1 MVLPNFDQLL
11 QKYAKLTVK
20 EGVNIENSDSVVI
33 KIAAD
38 QYQLARHLVKEAY
51 NLGAK
56 NVVVDWVD
64 DFIKKEFVQN
74 ADESIISSVNKA
86 ERLADDMLIDE
97 RASRITVFSSSP
109 DALEGIDENRL
120 HKYQNAY
127 DEYMGPVRKY
137 TSSNRISWTI
147 IAAASPKWAQI
158 VFPNETEEK
167 ATELLWDA
175 IFKATR
181 IYDNDPIASWEAHDK
196 KLHDK
201 ANMMNEIQYDA
212 LHYTAPGTDLKI
224 GLPKNHIWSGGS
236 SKNIE
241 NNRQFMANMPT
252 EEIFTAPD
260 YRRIDGYVS
269 STKPLS
275 YAGNIIEDFKIT
287 FKDGQIIDVIAK
299 KGEDVLKKLVATDK
313 GSKSLGEVALVP
325 HPSPISQS
333 GIIFFNTLFD
343 ENASNHLAIGNSYA
357 FTIENGTNM
366 SDEELL
372 SNGMNRSKVHV
383 DFMIG
388 SGEMNIDGIRQDG
401 TVDPLFR
408 NGDWA

>member
-1 MVLPNFDQLL
+1 MTLPNFEELL

-20 EGVNIENSDSVVI
+20 EGVNIEQSDSVVI
-33 KIAAD
+33 KVAAD
-38 QYQLARHLVKEAY
+38 QYLFARHLVKEAY
-51 NLGAK
+51 ALGAK

-64 DFIKKEFVQN
+64 DIVKKEFIEN
-74 ADESIISSVNKA
+74 ADANIVSTVNEA
-86 ERLADDMLIDE
+86 ARLEDDQMIDA

-109 DALEGIDENRL
+109 DALEGIPTDRL
-120 HKYQNAY
+120 NAYQNAY
-127 DEYMGPVRKY
+127 DTFMGPIRKY
-137 TSSNRISWTI
+137 TSSNRVSWTI
-147 IAAASPKWAQI
+147 VAAASPEWPQI
-158 VFPNETEEK
+158 VFPNADKEE
-167 ATELLWDA
+167 AVDLLWDA

-181 IYDNDPIASWEAHDK
+181 IYENNPIVAWEKHDQL
-196 KLHDK
+196 LHAK

-224 GLPKNHIWSGGS
+224 GLPKNHIWAGGS
-236 SKNIE
+236 SINIE
-241 NNRQFMANMPT
+241 NGRKFMANMPT

-275 YAGNIIEDFKIT
+275 YAGNIIENFKIT
-287 FKDGQIIDVIAK
+287 FKDGQITDVSAK
-299 KGEDVLKKLVATDK
+299 KGEEVLKELVATDK

-357 FTIENGTNM
+357 FTIKNGTNM
-366 SDEELL
+366 DDEELL
-372 SNGMNRSKVHV
+372 ANGMNRSRVHV

-401 TVDPLFR
+401 SIDPIFR